1 MSLPCNDC
9 KIKLA
14 CSATPVFY
22 HNMHDMLY
30 NMHGYAIL
38 SAWYYL
44 HEHSQSLFRSNKLR
58 YPSMGM
64 TIICCSK
71 CQQATCKISCGRL
84 KRNMHMCTCTVHHRP
99 MNLGCL
105 FSLNALI
112 PSRRSSVVRIC
123 TVTSTKVNVNGWNTP
138 QDPTNI
144 SKHRKSIVLTMHIFQ
159 STNNMTGESPW
170 AKATWD

>member
-1 MSLPCNDC
+1 MLWRQLWAVLVVSLPCNDC

-22 HNMHDMLY
+22 HICMST
-30 NMHGYAIL
+30 L
-38 SAWYYL
+38 SHFSA
-44 HEHSQSLFRSNKLR
+44 QTNLR

-84 KRNMHMCTCTVHHRP
+84 KRNMHMFTCTVHHRP

-123 TVTSTKVNVNGWNTP
+123 TVTTAKVNVNGWNSP

-144 SKHRKSIVLTMHIFQ
+144 SNHRKSIVLTMHIFQ